1 MNTVNNNTD
10 DFVKKAVKIA
20 SLEKPSDEFITSVMN
35 KIEGLSAENSKL
47 PVTSSIISWKGW
59 VIIGLIIASIFTIL
73 FLTDSATLSFSFL
86 NPYFDNITSLYY
98 SISVYNTFMIG
109 LFAFI
114 FFFIID
120 ILFIVRKI
128 NKSEIVV

>member
-1 MNTVNNNTD
+1 MNTVNDNTD
-10 DFVKKAVKIA
+10 DFVKKAVKAA

-35 KIEGLSAENSKL
+35 KIEGLSVENSKL
-47 PVTSSIISWKGW
+47 PVASSIISWKGW

-114 FFFIID
+114 FFFVID
-120 ILFIVRKI
+120 IFLVTRKI
-128 NKSEIVV
+128 NKSEIAV